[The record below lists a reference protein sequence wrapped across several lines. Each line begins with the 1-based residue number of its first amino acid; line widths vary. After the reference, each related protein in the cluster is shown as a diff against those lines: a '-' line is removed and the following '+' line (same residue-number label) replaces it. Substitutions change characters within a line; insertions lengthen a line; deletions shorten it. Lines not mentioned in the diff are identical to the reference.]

1 MRTLVAVPCM
11 DMMHTQFVSSLVGLK
26 LGDDY
31 EVRFGASSLVYDT
44 RNQLLVYA
52 LENDF
57 DRVLWVDSDMTFT
70 PDVLAYLEQ
79 DMDEGFDVVCGLCF
93 KRKPPFT
100 PVVFKRCDVVTTE
113 DGKLDPVHEVYTD
126 YPDDCVFEIA
136 ACGFGCVMM
145 NMKSVRRMVDAFGRW
160 LFMPASSFGE
170 DLSFCLRARSAGL
183 RLWCDSR
190 AKVGHVGQMVF
201 DEDYYKRYQK

>member
-1 MRTLVAVPCM
+1 
-11 DMMHTQFVSSLVGLK
+11 MHTQFVSSLVGLK

-100 PVVFKRCDVVTTE
+100 PVVFKRCDVVWH
-113 DGKLDPVHEVYTD
+113 DLL
-126 YPDDCVFEIA
+126 
-136 ACGFGCVMM
+136 
-145 NMKSVRRMVDAFGRW
+145 SAF
-160 LFMPASSFGE
+160 
-170 DLSFCLRARSAGL
+170 
-183 RLWCDSR
+183 
-190 AKVGHVGQMVF
+190 
-201 DEDYYKRYQK
+201 